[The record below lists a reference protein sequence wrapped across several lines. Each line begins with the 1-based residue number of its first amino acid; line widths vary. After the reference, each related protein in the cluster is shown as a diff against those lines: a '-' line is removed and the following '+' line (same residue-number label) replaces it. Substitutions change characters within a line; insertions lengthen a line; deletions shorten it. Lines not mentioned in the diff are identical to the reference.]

1 MNQDYCADRIE
12 LQDLLLNYAAA
23 VDERDIERY
32 RACFTDD
39 VEVINFGT
47 QTYKGRDAWVNYVW
61 NALEK
66 YSATQHLLGP
76 QFARIDG
83 DIAHTRCAVQA
94 VHFLS
99 GEQGRFTLWAT
110 YHTDMRRNNDR
121 WLICRHELQV
131 CGSSSD

>member
-47 QTYKGRDAWVNYVW
+47 QTYNGRDAWVNYVW

-83 DIAHTRCAVQA
+83 DIARTRCDVQA

-110 YHTDMRRNNDR
+110 YHTDMRRSNAR